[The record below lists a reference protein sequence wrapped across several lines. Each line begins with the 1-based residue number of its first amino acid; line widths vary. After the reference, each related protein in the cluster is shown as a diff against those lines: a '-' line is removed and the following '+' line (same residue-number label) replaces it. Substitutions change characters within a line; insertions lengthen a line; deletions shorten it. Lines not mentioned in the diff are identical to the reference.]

1 MRPQIRWVT
10 VLPGEQYGTSSMV
23 LGHLSVSPIF
33 LGKKGG
39 IKRADGKLPEIRSK
53 LKNDESP
60 NGVPYYQ
67 SVPRNHYSVV
77 KKK

>member
-1 MRPQIRWVT
+1 M
-10 VLPGEQYGTSSMV
+10 
-23 LGHLSVSPIF
+23 
-33 LGKKGG
+33 
-39 IKRADGKLPEIRSK
+39 PEIRSK

-77 KKK
+77 KKKVEIVKQPPTRTCDLHYGDFMIAQFIKKKLNHFILLRPFKTLEPMN